1 MRVDGPTRPERVVG
15 PQLDPRALRYFVAVA
30 EELHFT
36 RAAARL
42 FIAQQALSREIRAL
56 ERELGVELFT
66 RTTRR
71 VTLTPAGERL
81 LAHAADILARHD
93 QAVTEVT
100 ATDREIVV
108 DLLDP
113 AMHTGRRILEAARRD
128 APHREFRA
136 RHGGGTARLLGAI
149 LAGDVD
155 VGLARG
161 ATRARALPTG
171 LESRLIRLEPMAIL
185 LPGSHPL
192 AAMERVPIAALR
204 GLEIDAGLDNPA
216 APEWVDLAQQVLA
229 LAGARSTPPHVT
241 AEGIEEEAIHL
252 ARQGA
257 PILTALD
264 RADVEGG
271 VVRPL
276 VEPVPLYPWSIIWRG
291 GRIDRVIEPVLAAA
305 ARLAS
310 EDGWLERPTG
320 AWLPEPEAGT
330 A

>member
-1 MRVDGPTRPERVVG
+1 VDGPTLPERVIG

-81 LAHAADILARHD
+81 LARAADILALHD
-93 QAVTEVT
+93 QTVTELT
-100 ATDREIVV
+100 ANDRETVV

-113 AMHTGRRILEAARRD
+113 AMHTGRRILEAARGD
-128 APHREFRA
+128 APDREFRA
-136 RHGGGTARLLGAI
+136 RYGGGTARLFGAI

-155 VGLARG
+155 VGLARS
-161 ATRARALPTG
+161 ATRTRALPSG
-171 LESRLIRLEPMAIL
+171 LEARLIRLEPMALL
-185 LPGSHPL
+185 LPVSHPL
-192 AAMERVPIAALR
+192 AAMEQVPVTVLR

-216 APEWVDLAQQVLA
+216 APEWVDLARQVLA

-257 PILTALD
+257 PILTGLD
-264 RADVEGG
+264 RAGVEGG
-271 VVRPL
+271 VIRPV
-276 VEPVPLYPWSIIWRG
+276 VEPVPLYPWSLIWRT
-291 GRIDRVIEPVLAAA
+291 GRVDRTVDPVLAAA

-310 EDGWLERPTG
+310 DDGWLEHPPG
-320 AWLPEPEAGT
+320 AWLPEPEAST